1 MSHPALPL
9 QQRHHPEL
17 PYWEIRATEE
27 IYSNGYFRLR
37 RDECYLTRAPL
48 VSANLYVLEMPDVVS
63 VVPVTPEGKLV
74 LVEQYR
80 HGVDRWLLEC
90 PGGALSA
97 GDPRPLDTAR
107 RELREETGYDAQEFV
122 SLGAHYP
129 NPSGQTNRIHTFLAK
144 GCVRVAE
151 PDLERFEHLRVRLVD
166 RQELMSLVQSGA
178 PMQTGTLAS
187 VLLAT
192 AMLDIAAP

>member
-1 MSHPALPL
+1 MSRSAIPL
-9 QQRHHPEL
+9 QRRGHRER

-37 RDECYLTRAPL
+37 RDECFLTRAPL
-48 VSANLYVLEMPDVVS
+48 VSANLYVLEMPDIVS
-63 VVPVTPEGKLV
+63 VVPVTPDGKLV

-97 GDPRPLDTAR
+97 DDPRPLDTAR
-107 RELREETGYDAQEFV
+107 RELREETGFEAEEFV

-166 RQELMSLVQSGA
+166 RQELMSLAQAGA
-178 PMQTGTLAS
+178 AIQTGTLAS

-192 AMLDIAAP
+192 ALLDSAAQ